1 VSTISFDQWVISRL
15 LAHGAYAG
23 KVDDAPGR
31 MMIEG
36 IRRFQAAEGL
46 VVNGRADDP
55 TVTAL
60 RRSSAAPNAKL
71 IIAPDA
77 PTEPIWMREA
87 RRYLGLREI
96 VGQGS
101 NSVIMSWAKRLGGW
115 TASFYTNDD
124 IPWCGL
130 AVAAWVAVTLPQEA
144 LPSNPL
150 GALNWRTFGV
160 ALSTP
165 SVGAILVFKRP
176 GGGHVGL
183 YVGEDATH
191 YYVLGGNQSNSVS
204 ITRIEKSRLVAI
216 RYPKTGG
223 NPMGG
228 RVHLSAKGVP
238 VTRNEA

>member
-1 VSTISFDQWVISRL
+1 MSTISFDKWVITRL

-23 KVDDAPGR
+23 KADDAPGR

-36 IRRFQAAEGL
+36 LKRFQAAEGL
-46 VVNGRADDP
+46 KITGTANEA
-55 TVTAL
+55 TVAAL
-60 RRSSAAPNAKL
+60 RRSSAAPNATL
-71 IIAPDA
+71 LIAPEP

-96 VGQGS
+96 VGKGS
-101 NSVIMSWAKRLGGW
+101 NSTIMSWAKRLGGW
-115 TASFYTNDD
+115 VASFYSDDD

-130 AVAAWVAVTLPQEA
+130 ALAAWVAVTLPQEA

-150 GALNWRTFGV
+150 GALNWRTFGISLP
-160 ALSTP
+160 AP

-204 ITRIEKSRLVAI
+204 ITRIERSRLVAI

-223 NPMGG
+223 NPIGG

-238 VTRNEA
+238 VTKDEA